1 MLLLALD
8 TCDSRGSVA
17 VLRDDR
23 VLGLQVHDTP
33 EDYSSWLL
41 PSVRRLLDA
50 AALSF
55 SDISVYAVA
64 SGPGSFTGVRVGL
77 TTVKAWSE
85 VYGQPIAAA
94 SRLEALASYSSNRSV
109 VDVAPASRQPA
120 APFVAVFT
128 DAHRNQVFG
137 ALYRN
142 QTGGL
147 QRVEEELVISPEKF
161 MDWVFGIVGDQRVEW
176 ISPDPKCIT
185 STPQWP
191 ARMAAAET
199 IRVISPV
206 LAPAVGHLGYRLA
219 QENRVIDALA
229 LDANYVRRSD
239 AELLWK
245 GAFGRR

>member
-17 VLRDDR
+17 VLQDDS
-23 VLGLQVHDTP
+23 VLQLQIHDGS

-41 PSVRRLLDA
+41 KAVQSVLDA
-50 AALSF
+50 QRLSLADLSLF
-55 SDISVYAVA
+55 AVA

-85 VYGQPIAAA
+85 VFGKPVAAV
-94 SRLEALASYSSNRSV
+94 SRLQALSGYSCGHS
-109 VDVAPASRQPA
+109 
-120 APFVAVFT
+120 PFVAVFA
-128 DAHRNQVFG
+128 DAHRSQVFC
-137 ALYRN
+137 ALYRRG
-142 QTGGL
+142 QDALEQVDQEMVTPPAQFL
-147 QRVEEELVISPEKF
+147 
-161 MDWVFGIVGDQRVEW
+161 DWVTAASGAQRVEW

-185 STPQWP
+185 PTAQWA
-191 ARMAAAET
+191 ARMALGES

-206 LAPAVGHLGYRLA
+206 LAPVIGRLGLGLA
-219 QENRVIDALA
+219 RENRLTDSLH

-245 GAFGRR
+245 GATNAR

>member
-41 PSVRRLLDA
+41 PAVWRLLEA
-50 AALSF
+50 ATLSF
-55 SDISVYAVA
+55 SDISAYAVA

-85 VYGQPIAAA
+85 VYGQPIAAV
-94 SRLEALASYSSNRSV
+94 SRLEALASYSSSRSPE
-109 VDVAPASRQPA
+109 DAAPASRRPA
-120 APFVAVFT
+120 ASFVAVFT

-147 QRVEEELVISPEKF
+147 QRVEEELVISPEEF

-185 STPQWP
+185 STPQWS
-191 ARMAAAET
+191 ARMAVAET